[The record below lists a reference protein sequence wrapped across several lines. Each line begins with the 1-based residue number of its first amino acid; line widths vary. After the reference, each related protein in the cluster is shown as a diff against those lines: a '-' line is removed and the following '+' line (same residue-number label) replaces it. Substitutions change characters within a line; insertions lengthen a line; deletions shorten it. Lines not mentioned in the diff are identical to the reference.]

1 MWYQIDEGKIG
12 RMGFVQF
19 EKSRTN
25 TLYNVDELQGGL
37 GKTVGIRF
45 DWENGFRKQFQG
57 FYLNTSAISG

>member
-1 MWYQIDEGKIG
+1 
-12 RMGFVQF
+12 MGFVQF